1 MQTIAKTDE
10 LQLFAFL
17 ANKPQMR
24 EWLKARHDKE
34 LEVLVNNPDIEV
46 LRKAQG
52 KAQLL
57 QEMMNLM
64 DKAPAALKR

>member
-1 MQTIAKTDE
+1 MQTIAKIDE

-17 ANKPQMR
+17 ANQPQMR

-34 LEVLVNNPDIEV
+34 LEVLVNNQDIET